1 MEEAEQVTLHV
12 PGTKTRRVILPAPQ
26 PARRI
31 TIRTPRGPAKRY
43 RPPAPRERKP
53 LWRDGKRFLEFFE
66 SFGIAIAWNALILLL
81 LSLGAMN
88 GGGRREVPEIVV
100 MVSPSEKNARDEASS
115 SSSSARKME
124 QKTTETHQRTP
135 VEKAFRAESYSEM
148 ALPSFDEA
156 SFGST
161 AAAGSADFGIGNVIG
176 KSGQEKGYGPGE
188 LGSIFDGKG
197 LGDGSEMLLYLDVS
211 GSMSRHSR
219 KVAALVKSLFPR
231 AKIIRVK
238 GCAIV
243 EEDGFVRALE
253 SNWSL
258 RGKVF
263 FVCDLQD
270 PITYEGLGKLRK
282 LLVESKPTKELHII
296 SFQNRPVMDLRSI
309 VAESW
314 GSISVVEETSK
325 SSG

>member
-1 MEEAEQVTLHV
+1 MEEAEQVRLNV
-12 PGTKTRRVILPAPQ
+12 PGKKTRRAILFARQ
-26 PARRI
+26 PARHVKI
-31 TIRTPRGPAKRY
+31 LTPRGPARRY
-43 RPPAPRERKP
+43 RPPAPLERKP
-53 LWRDGKRFLEFFE
+53 LFRDGKRFLEFSE

-81 LSLGAMN
+81 LSLWAVSS
-88 GGGRREVPEIVV
+88 GGRREVPEIMV
-100 MVSPSEKNARDEASS
+100 MVSPSEKNSRDEASS
-115 SSSSARKME
+115 SNSSARKME
-124 QKTTETHQRTP
+124 QKSTETNQRTP
-135 VEKAFRAESYSEM
+135 VEKAFRAESYSEL

-176 KSGQEKGYGPGE
+176 KSGQEKAYGPGE

-219 KVAALVKSLFPR
+219 KVAALVKGLFPR
-231 AKIIRVK
+231 AKIIQVK

-243 EEDGFVRALE
+243 EEDGFVQALE

-270 PITYEGLGKLRK
+270 PITYEGLRKLRR
-282 LLVESKPTKELHII
+282 LLVETKPTKELHII

-314 GSISVVEETSK
+314 GSISVVKEASE